1 MLGRSTTTT
10 VPTPTLTPTPTP
22 RCSRRTVR
30 HGARASSAPRAK
42 TQSRDDGGDG
52 DGDGGFGEVK
62 MRGRWVSRVTK
73 DSYARARSGWRRTR
87 THAAANGDAVG
98 ESGVAVDGER
108 IVVRARRWNEIR
120 LFHSEIQFF
129 LSEIIRFDSIRLEE
143 DPCVVFD
150 RLTDD
155 FYDGDFVSFCARLNR
170 RDYARVWI
178 TNSRTGAPTRRVERL
193 AIFRVFSRRR

>member
-10 VPTPTLTPTPTP
+10 SVPTPTLTPTPTP

-30 HGARASSAPRAK
+30 RASSAPRAK
-42 TQSRDDGGDG
+42 TQSRDDDDDDDGGFDG
-52 DGDGGFGEVK
+52 FGFGEVK

-73 DSYARARSGWRRTR
+73 DSYARARLGWRRTR

-120 LFHSEIQFF
+120 
-129 LSEIIRFDSIRLEE
+129 
-143 DPCVVFD
+143 
-150 RLTDD
+150 
-155 FYDGDFVSFCARLNR
+155 
-170 RDYARVWI
+170 
-178 TNSRTGAPTRRVERL
+178 
-193 AIFRVFSRRR
+193 